1 MNNQNELSNFSKWL
15 STLSANEFTLTAM
28 FTGFI
33 IGQGLN
39 YEEQNCIGNWLECV
53 GQIVL
58 TLSAQNQLLSPPDP
72 DLLRK
77 IDNLQ
82 NEVNKLK
89 EQNKKL

>member
-1 MNNQNELSNFSKWL
+1 MNNQNELLNFSKWL
-15 STLSANEFTLTAM
+15 QTLSANEFTLTAM

-58 TLSAQNQLLSPPDP
+58 TLSAQNQLLSPSDP
-72 DLLRK
+72 DLLSK
-77 IDNLQ
+77 INKLQ
-82 NEVNKLK
+82 NDVNKLK

>member
-1 MNNQNELSNFSKWL
+1 MNNQNELLNFSKWL
-15 STLSANEFTLTAM
+15 QTLSANEFTLTAM

-58 TLSAQNQLLSPPDP
+58 TLSAQNQLLSPSDP
-72 DLLRK
+72 DLLSK
-77 IDNLQ
+77 INKLQ
-82 NEVNKLK
+82 HDVNKLK